1 LGVRLPLLPLGGMAE
16 LARQRV
22 ANAQAASAPLAGSS
36 PAASAFRSGVVES
49 VRRATVTRERQV
61 RALPPEPHAPVVE
74 NGDDAGLSTRK
85 LRVRVPPGVLASSS
99 GCRGAGHPTGFG
111 RRRPQ
116 VRLLPAR
123 YVDLRAFSATRGRGG
138 AVLASLMSSRSWV
151 RIPPALPRLGGVAQL
166 SRALACQAR
175 GCRFESGRPRS
186 WWPWCNGEH
195 PRL

>member
-1 LGVRLPLLPLGGMAE
+1 MAE

-85 LRVRVPPGVLASSS
+85 LRVRVPPGVLVS
-99 GCRGAGHPTGFG
+99 
-111 RRRPQ
+111 
-116 VRLLPAR
+116 LLA
-123 YVDLRAFSATRGRGG
+123 VGELAT
-138 AVLASLMSSRSWV
+138 
-151 RIPPALPRLGGVAQL
+151 PPALGAGDRRFDSCQPDMSICVLSARRAVEEGLS
-166 SRALACQAR
+166 SRA
-175 GCRFESGRPRS
+175 S
-186 WWPWCNGEH
+186 
-195 PRL
+195 